1 MFIKRLDFISP
12 PVTIYHQ
19 GYLSH
24 SSIISGIISIISISF
39 ILALAIYFSLDLIK
53 RNDPNV
59 FSYNSF
65 TKDAGIFSMNSSGIF
80 HFISMG
86 TLLNNFV
93 MDGVNF
99 TDFRIIGFEESSEF
113 YLKDRDLYSWTHWLY
128 GQCNNKSDT
137 EGVGYLIDYSFFEKS
152 ACIRKIF
159 STEDQKYY
167 DTSDPKFRWPEVTH
181 GTYHKDYKIY
191 SIVVE
196 KCKEESL
203 NVITGGGQQ
212 CRNFYDSD
220 NLNTSFY
227 GIVYFYFVNHY
238 IDVLNYDNPNI
249 KFINIIEGV
258 LVQNSYTSN
267 NLNIN
272 PTLVKTHNG
281 LIFDNIEQKTGY
293 LFDRNDVVTS
303 KVENNVYFSTYTIW
317 LKNIMN
323 YNERTYK
330 RIQDVISSIG
340 GIYQFI
346 MVVSIIINSLF
357 NNYITLRDTEILLN
371 TSIYKAKTYHKNKL
385 ESLKKKLNKETKKEE
400 INQPNNK
407 RKFNNEK
414 PLNKNELNKNEVIKK
429 DNTYSTNNCMTS
441 YEHININKIKME
453 NELNKENQRSSLI
466 KKQKEKNFCNFLLY
480 KLSCRKTDNIFQ
492 IYQDFRI
499 KMISEEHLIKN
510 HLDIY
515 NLLRVTEKRRKHR
528 RNSYELKEL
537 INLV

>member
-12 PVTIYHQ
+12 PVTFYHQ

-24 SSIISGIISIISISF
+24 TSIISGIISIISIALIFS
-39 ILALAIYFSLDLIK
+39 LAIYFSLDIIK

-65 TKDAGIFSMNSSGIF
+65 TEDAGIFPINSSGIF
-80 HFISMG
+80 HFISMA
-86 TLLNNFV
+86 TLLDNFEIN
-93 MDGVNF
+93 GVNF
-99 TDFRIIGFEESSEF
+99 TDFRIIGFEESSEN
-113 YLKDRDLYSWTHWLY
+113 YLKDRNLYGRNHWLY

-137 EGVGYLIDYSFFEKS
+137 EGIGYLIEHSFYEKS
-152 ACIRKIF
+152 ACIRKYYSI
-159 STEDQKYY
+159 EDKKYY
-167 DTSDPKFRWPEVTH
+167 DSSDSKFRWPEITH

-203 NVITGGGQQ
+203 NVISEGGKK

-220 NLNTSFY
+220 DLNRPFY
-227 GIVYFYFVNHY
+227 GIIYFYFVNHY
-238 IDVLNYDNPNI
+238 IDVLNYENPNI
-249 KFINIIEGV
+249 KFIYLVEGV
-258 LVQNSYTSN
+258 IVHNTYTNN
-267 NLNIN
+267 NLNFH

-281 LIFDNIEQKTGY
+281 LIFDHIEQKSGY
-293 LFDRNDVVTS
+293 LLERNDVVNAQ
-303 KVENNVYFSTYTIW
+303 VDNNEYFTTYTFW

-323 YNERTYK
+323 YNERRYK
-330 RIQDVISSIG
+330 RVQDVISNIG

-346 MVVSIIINSLF
+346 IVVSICINSLF
-357 NNYITLRDTEILLN
+357 NNYIILSDTEILLN
-371 TSIYKAKTYHKNKL
+371 SSIYKAKTYNKINL
-385 ESLKKKLNKETKKEE
+385 ESLKKKLNGETKKEN

-407 RKFNNEK
+407 RKINTEK
-414 PLNKNELNKNEVIKK
+414 PLNKNEVIK
-429 DNTYSTNNCMTS
+429 NNQTYSINNCMTS

-453 NELNKENQRSSLI
+453 NELNKENQRSSLF
-466 KKQKEKNFCNFLLY
+466 KRRKEKNFCNFLLY
-480 KLSCRKTDNIFQ
+480 KFSSLKTDNIFQ
-492 IYQDFRI
+492 IFHDFRI

-515 NLLRVTEKRRKHR
+515 NLLRVTEKKRKHR
-528 RNSYELKEL
+528 RNSYEIKDL

>member
-12 PVTIYHQ
+12 PITFYHQ

-24 SSIISGIISIISISF
+24 SSIISGIISIISVSF

-53 RNDPNV
+53 RRDPNV

-65 TKDAGIFSMNSSGIF
+65 TEDAGIFPLNSSGIF

-113 YLKDRDLYSWTHWLY
+113 YLKDGNLYGRNHWLY

-137 EGVGYLIDYSFFEKS
+137 EGIGYLINYSFFEKS
-152 ACIRKIF
+152 ACIRKYYSI
-159 STEDQKYY
+159 EDKKYY
-167 DTSDPKFRWPEVTH
+167 DTSEPKFRWPEIAH
-181 GTYHKDYKIY
+181 GSYHKNYKIY

-203 NVITGGGQQ
+203 NVISGEGQQ
-212 CRNFYDSD
+212 CRNFFDSD
-220 NLNTSFY
+220 NLNTPFY
-227 GIVYFYFVNHY
+227 GIVYFYFVNQY
-238 IDVLNYDNPNI
+238 IDVLNYENPNI
-249 KFINIIEGV
+249 KFIYIIEDSLVRNSYSNNII
-258 LVQNSYTSN
+258 NFR
-267 NLNIN
+267 

-281 LIFDNIEQKTGY
+281 LIFDNIKEKIGY
-293 LFDRNDVVTS
+293 LFDRNDVVNT
-303 KVENNVYFSTYTIW
+303 KVDNNEYFTTYTIW

-323 YNERTYK
+323 YNKRSYK

-346 MVVSIIINSLF
+346 IVVSICINKLF
-357 NNYITLRDTEILLN
+357 NNYIILSDTEILLN
-371 TSIYKAKTYHKNKL
+371 TSIYKAKTYKF
-385 ESLKKKLNKETKKEE
+385 EFLKKKLNGETKKED

-407 RKFNNEK
+407 GKLNTEK
-414 PLNKNELNKNEVIKK
+414 PINKSEVIK
-429 DNTYSTNNCMTS
+429 NNQTNSTNNCMTS
-441 YEHININKIKME
+441 HDHININKIKME
-453 NELNKENQRSSLI
+453 NELNKENLRSSLI
-466 KKQKEKNFCNFLLY
+466 KSHKKKNFCNFLLY

-492 IYQDFRI
+492 IYHDFRI

-515 NLLRVTEKRRKHR
+515 NLLRVTEKRRKYR
-528 RNSYELKEL
+528 RNSYKLREL
-537 INLV
+537 INLI